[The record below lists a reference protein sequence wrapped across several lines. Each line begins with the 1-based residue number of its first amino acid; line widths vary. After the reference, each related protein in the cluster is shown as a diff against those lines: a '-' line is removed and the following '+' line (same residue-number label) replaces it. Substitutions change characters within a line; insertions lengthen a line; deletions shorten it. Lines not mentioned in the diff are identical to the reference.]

1 MTPGQSDRGPSDRG
15 LSDRG
20 PGDQRQLWDKRYAAE
35 DYVFGIQPNA
45 FLRAQTPRLRPG
57 MTALALADGE
67 GRNGVWLAEQGLAVT
82 SVDLSAAGMAKA
94 SRLALERHVDL
105 VTVCADLLEWEWP
118 LSAFDLVA
126 EIFLQVPEAD
136 RRLIH
141 RWIRQALRPGGLVVI
156 EAFHKR
162 GVGRGGPSD
171 PDLLYD
177 AAGLREQFDGF
188 EIIDLREETV
198 RLDEGDRHQGDAE
211 VVRLVARRP
220 LTGPANTTG

>member
-1 MTPGQSDRGPSDRG
+1 M
-15 LSDRG
+15 
-20 PGDQRQLWDKRYAAE
+20 A
-35 DYVFGIQPNA
+35 
-45 FLRAQTPRLRPG
+45 
-57 MTALALADGE
+57 ALALADGE

-82 SVDLSAAGMAKA
+82 SVDLSAVGMAKA
-94 SRLALERHVDL
+94 SRLARERHVDL
-105 VTVCADLLEWEWP
+105 VTICADVLEWEWP

-141 RWIRQALRPGGLVVI
+141 RRIRRALRPGGLVVI

-188 EIIDLREETV
+188 EIFELREETV
-198 RLDEGDRHQGDAE
+198 RLDEGHRHQGNAE

-220 LTGPANTTG
+220 PTDPAAGGAGADATG